1 MLGSSVTDD
10 EILEFRNLLAQA
22 SEKRRHIRI
31 IGVGEERVGKTSLC
45 KRLLQRG
52 KEDIGA
58 IEKTQGIETHMYAAT
73 IVNGKVTVENV
84 SGRYYTSNFS
94 ECKRSVRETFV
105 CIYVQLNKC
114 KFIIILL

>member
-1 MLGSSVTDD
+1 MLGSSVTGD
-10 EILEFRNLLAQA
+10 EILEFRKLLAHA

-52 KEDIGA
+52 KEEIGV

-73 IVNGKVTVENV
+73 IMGGKVTVENV
-84 SGRYYTSNFS
+84 SGRYHNSNVS
-94 ECKRSVRETFV
+94 KW
-105 CIYVQLNKC
+105 K
-114 KFIIILL
+114 

>member
-31 IGVGEERVGKTSLC
+31 IESVKKGSGKLHCVKDYCSE
-45 KRLLQRG
+45 G
-52 KEDIGA
+52 KVDIGGYR
-58 IEKTQGIETHMYAAT
+58 KDTGNETHMYAAT

-84 SGRYYTSNFS
+84 SGRYYT
-94 ECKRSVRETFV
+94 K
-105 CIYVQLNKC
+105 
-114 KFIIILL
+114 